1 MKYIKKYKYIVFLI
15 IFLFII
21 IFFSVIKFNLKKNNL
36 DIKNNI
42 NNNVF
47 SIQEEIPHI
56 DKIKVD
62 IKGAVVTPGVY
73 ELDNGNRVIDVI
85 NLAGGLFEYSDT
97 SLINLSKKL
106 TDEMVIII
114 YTKDEITNSKQK
126 DTVYK
131 IIDKECNCP
140 KIENDSCINN
150 FSSSSSLVNI
160 NTCTLEDLLA
170 INGIG
175 ESKAKAI
182 IEYRNQHGLFSKIE
196 DILNVSGIGDSVFE
210 KIKIYI
216 TV

>member
-1 MKYIKKYKYIVFLI
+1 MKYIKKYKYIIFLI

-114 YTKDEITNSKQK
+114 YT
-126 DTVYK
+126 
-131 IIDKECNCP
+131 
-140 KIENDSCINN
+140 
-150 FSSSSSLVNI
+150 
-160 NTCTLEDLLA
+160 NT
-170 INGIG
+170 
-175 ESKAKAI
+175 
-182 IEYRNQHGLFSKIE
+182 
-196 DILNVSGIGDSVFE
+196 
-210 KIKIYI
+210 
-216 TV
+216 